1 MSGTFRLG
9 RILGIEVNLHWS
21 WVFIFLLVTWT
32 FVSTILEDAYPGWS
46 EAQRWLAGA
55 VVASIFFAS
64 ILFHELSHSI
74 VARRY
79 GIPVSSITLFVFGGV
94 SNLEKEPESARQ
106 EFWIAIVGPLASY
119 AMALV
124 FAIGYVAFN
133 DVESGVADISAR
145 LAIIN
150 TAIGTFN
157 LVPGFPLDGGRVLRS
172 VFWARQRNMLD
183 ATRLASRVGEY
194 VAYTMMGL
202 GLLMLFFADV
212 VSGIWLLLIGNFLR
226 GVSAAS
232 YQQLV
237 LERTLGGVPA
247 SAVAR
252 RDYTPV
258 APDQTVAELVENY
271 FLAGRG
277 RCVPVMAG
285 EELLGI
291 LTLTDVRRVP
301 RDEWP
306 TTTAYRTMTPVSD
319 LKTVAPAD
327 DLAAVLGLMA
337 SGGLNQIPVVEG
349 KLLRGMIER
358 SGIIEFIQARQL
370 LGVERRPDEADP
382 EPARLGR

>member
-1 MSGTFRLG
+1 
-9 RILGIEVNLHWS
+9 
-21 WVFIFLLVTWT
+21 
-32 FVSTILEDAYPGWS
+32 
-46 EAQRWLAGA
+46 
-55 VVASIFFAS
+55 
-64 ILFHELSHSI
+64 

-94 SNLEKEPESARQ
+94 SNLVKEPETARQ

-119 AMALV
+119 AMALLFALGYLV
-124 FAIGYVAFN
+124 FL
-133 DVESGVADISAR
+133 DLESGIADISAR

-172 VFWARQRNMLD
+172 IFWARQRSMLD

-194 VAYTMMGL
+194 VAYSMMGL

-237 LERTLGGVPA
+237 LERTLRGFPA
-247 SAVAR
+247 SLVAR
-252 RDYTPV
+252 QDYTPI
-258 APDQTVAELVENY
+258 APDQTVAELVEDY

-277 RCVPVMAG
+277 RCLPVIAG
-285 EELLGI
+285 DELLGI
-291 LTLTDVRRVP
+291 LTLSDVGKVP
-301 RDEWP
+301 RDDWP
-306 TTTAYRTMTPVSD
+306 TTTAYRTMTPVSE
-319 LKTVAPAD
+319 LKTVRQDD
-327 DLAAVLGLMA
+327 DLTDVLDLMA
-337 SGGLNQIPVVEG
+337 AGGLNQIPVLDG

-358 SGIIEFIQARQL
+358 SDIIAFIQARQL
-370 LGVERRPDEADP
+370 LGVDRRPDDAGL
-382 EPARLGR
+382 EPARLSR